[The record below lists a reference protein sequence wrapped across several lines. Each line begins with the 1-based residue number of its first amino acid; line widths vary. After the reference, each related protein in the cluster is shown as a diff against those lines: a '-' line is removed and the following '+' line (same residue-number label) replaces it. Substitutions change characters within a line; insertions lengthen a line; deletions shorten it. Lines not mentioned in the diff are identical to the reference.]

1 VISGGRCTPS
11 ATCAV
16 RQGLFP
22 DELKKAAVTP
32 IFKKGDAEDVNNYRP
47 ISVLPIFSKF
57 FESSWTIINY
67 LDPTSLVSE
76 RTTSAILHLTCN
88 ILDSFEQNE
97 LFHTC
102 FLDLTKAFDC
112 VSHELLIKKL

>member
-1 VISGGRCTPS
+1 
-11 ATCAV
+11 
-16 RQGLFP
+16 
-22 DELKKAAVTP
+22 VTP